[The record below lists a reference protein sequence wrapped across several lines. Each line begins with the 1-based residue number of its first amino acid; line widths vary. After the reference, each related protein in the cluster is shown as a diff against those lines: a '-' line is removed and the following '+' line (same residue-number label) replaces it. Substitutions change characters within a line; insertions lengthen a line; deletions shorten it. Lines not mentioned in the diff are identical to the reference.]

1 LGRGREG
8 EKRGELGRE
17 KGKMA
22 RRERNG
28 KGRKVKERGGRRKGM
43 KKEGWK
49 GKGGR
54 ILYSCDFS
62 IGKDLKYV
70 NIK

>member
-1 LGRGREG
+1 
-8 EKRGELGRE
+8 
-17 KGKMA
+17 
-22 RRERNG
+22 
-28 KGRKVKERGGRRKGM
+28 M

>member
-8 EKRGELGRE
+8 EKRGELRRE

-49 GKGGR
+49 GKEGR

-62 IGKDLKYV
+62 EIR
-70 NIK
+70 